1 MKILLIAVT
10 LIVTIV
16 GILFS
21 ASTIDVVSNVV
32 LAQNTSNSSSAMTK
46 LTDGGSITIKLEPSP
61 NPIKS
66 NEQTQ
71 LKVSFFKPNTEEIQP
86 HIDYDMIISE
96 TRTNKTIFQAS
107 NQTGQA
113 GIPLHTA
120 ESIVTIPFTFP
131 TKGEYTIKIPVY
143 GILFNPIAPES
154 VTYMTHVEQH

>member
-1 MKILLIAVT
+1 MKILPIAVT
-10 LIVTIV
+10 FIVTIV
-16 GILFS
+16 VILFS
-21 ASTIDVVSNVV
+21 ASTIDVVSDDI
-32 LAQNTSNSSSAMTK
+32 LAQNTSNSSSALTK

-96 TRTNKTIFQAS
+96 TSTNKTIFQAS

-154 VTYMTHVEQH
+154 VTYMTHVE

>member
-1 MKILLIAVT
+1 MKIISIAIT
-10 LIVTIV
+10 LIVTIAV
-16 GILFS
+16 ILFA
-21 ASTIDVVSNVV
+21 ASTIDTVSNAV
-32 LAQNTSNSSSAMTK
+32 LAQNTSNSSSSLTK
-46 LTDGGSITIKLEPSP
+46 LTDGRSITIKLEPSP

-71 LKVSFFKPNTEEIQP
+71 LKVSFFKPNTEDIQP

-96 TRTNKTIFQAS
+96 TNTNKTIFQAS

-120 ESIVTIPFTFP
+120 ESIVTIPFTFS
-131 TKGEYTIKIPVY
+131 TKGEYTIKIPIY

-154 VTYMTHVEQH
+154 VTYTAHIE

>member
-1 MKILLIAVT
+1 MKILSIAVM
-10 LIVTIV
+10 LNVIVV
-16 GILFS
+16 AILFTS
-21 ASTIDVVSNVV
+21 STIDGVSNAV
-32 LAQNTSNSSSAMTK
+32 LAQNTSNSSSSLTK

-71 LKVSFFKPNTEEIQP
+71 LKVSFFKPNTKEIQP
-86 HIDYDMIISE
+86 HIDYDMIINE
-96 TRTNKTIFQAS
+96 ANTNKTIFQAS

-113 GIPLHTA
+113 GIPVHTA

-131 TKGEYTIKIPVY
+131 TKGEYTIKIPIY

-154 VTYMTHVEQH
+154 VTFTSFLRT

>member
-1 MKILLIAVT
+1 MKILSIAVT
-10 LIVTIV
+10 LIVIIV
-16 GILFS
+16 AMLFA
-21 ASTIDVVSNVV
+21 ASTIDGVSNAVI
-32 LAQNTSNSSSAMTK
+32 AQNNSNSSSAFTK
-46 LTDGGSITIKLEPSP
+46 LTDGGSITVKLEPSP
-61 NPIKS
+61 NPVKS

-96 TRTNKTIFQAS
+96 TSTNKTIFQAS

-131 TKGEYTIKIPVY
+131 SKGDYTIKIPIY
-143 GILFNPIAPES
+143 GILFNPIAPEL
-154 VTYMTHVEQH
+154 VTYTTHVE